1 MVDFVH
7 DYTVPE
13 QRVLLDYY
21 CSVWVSNKIC
31 LWYTIPLEYKL
42 IKY

>member
-1 MVDFVH
+1 MTTQYQSKELF
-7 DYTVPE
+7 
-13 QRVLLDYY
+13 LLDYY